1 MGWII
6 KDPGCPV
13 MCCVAAKRDDQPTEV
28 VLTFREDRVRVFDT
42 EEEAKQ
48 YRDAHV
54 RAMVVVPK

>member
-1 MGWII
+1 
-6 KDPGCPV
+6 